1 MMMNDHSMLFENNI
15 NQPPNKALP
24 SVPSDHDVTPQ
35 RCLPMVPDDIASEY
49 SYASVEF
56 RSMSI
61 EDDSAVTT
69 IVDDKTRPSY
79 TPDESSEYCYATV
92 TSRPMAVGMKGGISI
107 PVRTEKALI
116 DFSISGGE
124 NEDAEAKEIDSTDPE
139 DFLHTTVNNDVYA
152 LVNKPPKYPAASSS
166 NTKKQQPMASN
177 SIKQSPTSAVVHSQ
191 ERRSSYD
198 MVADPIQQENTVN
211 PNIEDLYAAVQKPPK
226 SNVNGVIS
234 HHNKPTVF
242 NNSNTLA
249 PFNNNNNNVIYPAG
263 FKPGKKRVSD
273 GMLNTKYFS
282 NVVGRKPPPIPR
294 PYAKG
299 ILIV

>member
-1 MMMNDHSMLFENNI
+1 MLIDNNI
-15 NQPPNKALP
+15 NGFDQPPNKALP
-24 SVPSDHDVTPQ
+24 SVPSDRDVAPQ
-35 RCLPMVPDDIASEY
+35 RCLPQVPDDYSTTSEY

-69 IVDDKTRPSY
+69 IVDDKTRPPHHS
-79 TPDESSEYCYATV
+79 PNESSEYCYASV
-92 TSRPMAVGMKGGISI
+92 TSRPMAVGVNGGMSI

-124 NEDAEAKEIDSTDPE
+124 NGVGDVKEIDSTDPE

-152 LVNKPPKYPAASSS
+152 LVDKPPKYPANPSPISI
-166 NTKKQQPMASN
+166 KQKPTVPS
-177 SIKQSPTSAVVHSQ
+177 SIKQSPTSVVAHSQ

-198 MVADPIQQENTVN
+198 MVADPQNTVS

-226 SNVNGVIS
+226 NNVSNNI
-234 HHNKPTVF
+234 NKPTPF

-249 PFNNNNNNVIYPAG
+249 PFNNNNNNVIYPPG
-263 FKPGKKRVSD
+263 FKPGTKRVSD
-273 GMLNTKYFS
+273 GMLNTKYFP

-299 ILIV
+299 M